1 MFMTN
6 TENQNQNMHAVTSE
20 FETVGMGLRELKDRN
35 LPEMGREGCA
45 GKPLPTTEE
54 VSSSNRCRGIVKWFN
69 PTKGFGFI
77 TPSSGGIDV
86 FVHQSEIQLSGFR
99 SLAQGE
105 PVEYELYDGEKGP
118 KALQVTGPEGSQVKG
133 APREVKPKVE
143 TKSSKTSDNTQVP
156 VPKYIKVGNHFIQ
169 VTSNTQV
176 PVSASVLAP
185 TPITSAIPMYSSPS
199 PATQFSQ
206 YILTNTGVPQT
217 NFYQEIPMDMRAMPM
232 SPQPMMID
240 QSHMTTMSPQYY
252 PMAHPMGMSPTPQMT
267 QMGMSPSTP
276 TPQFAY
282 PGHNFTQH
290 TMQSP
295 MQINTMQSG
304 MNSPQIDYTQL
315 NSENPFEQTNS
326 FFAQEYIPN
335 PNQMGMEIAS
345 PMSPQHEHHC

>member
-1 MFMTN
+1 MFMIN

-20 FETVGMGLRELKDRN
+20 FETVGMGLRELKEN

-45 GKPLPTTEE
+45 AKPLPTTEE
-54 VSSSNRCRGIVKWFN
+54 VPSSNRCRGIVKWFN

-118 KALQVTGPEGSQVKG
+118 KALQVTGPDGSQVKG

-156 VPKYIKVGNHFIQ
+156 VPKYIKVGNNFIQ

-176 PVSASVLAP
+176 PVSTSVLAP
-185 TPITSAIPMYSSPS
+185 TPITSAIPMYSSPT

-206 YILTNTGVPQT
+206 YILTNTGVPQS
-217 NFYQEIPMDMRAMPM
+217 NFYQEIPMEMRAMPM
-232 SPQPMMID
+232 SPTPMMID

-252 PMAHPMGMSPTPQMT
+252 PMAHPMGMSPTPMSMTPTPQMT
-267 QMGMSPSTP
+267 QLGMSPSTP
-276 TPQFAY
+276 TPQFAF
-282 PGHNFTQH
+282 PGQNFTQH

-326 FFAQEYIPN
+326 FFAQEYN
-335 PNQMGMEIAS
+335 PMGMEIAS
-345 PMSPQHEHHC
+345 PMSPHHC